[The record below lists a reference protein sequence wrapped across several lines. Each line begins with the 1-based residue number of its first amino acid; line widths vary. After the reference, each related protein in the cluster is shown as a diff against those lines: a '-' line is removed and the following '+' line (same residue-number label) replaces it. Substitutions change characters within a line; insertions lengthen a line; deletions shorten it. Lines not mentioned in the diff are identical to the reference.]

1 MINGPGNLTKVIS
14 AVGHLRD
21 HPQHDDVVQ
30 PVGCPQQILHSL
42 QLEVGSLV
50 DALPTEQVV
59 PGCPLVEETVPTSG
73 QLSGQTLTQI
83 SDHNK
88 PVLEQ
93 PALTVSRGQQ

>member
-1 MINGPGNLTKVIS
+1 M
-14 AVGHLRD
+14 GHLRD

-59 PGCPLVEETVPTSG
+59 PGCPLVEETVPEYQASYHEA
-73 QLSGQTLTQI
+73 LSHSAHQTCPETAGSCSQPWPAAEGEI
-83 SDHNK
+83 SC
-88 PVLEQ
+88 
-93 PALTVSRGQQ
+93 